1 MLTRSELANLS
12 LLIIENHTL
21 YLVFSCLNGLVL
33 PRPDALNQVTTA
45 LETNPVA
52 ALLGPRQ
59 CGKTTLARQIAQREP
74 TEFFDL
80 ESPVDVRRLSAP
92 MTTLEKLSGL
102 VVIDEVQRRPDLFEL
117 IRVLVDRPE
126 NRARFLLLG
135 SASPRIV
142 AGVSESL
149 AGRIGFVDLSGFNL
163 RETGPEHQD
172 RLWTRGGVP
181 RAFLAANDTA
191 SLRWRDDFV
200 RTFLERDIPQL
211 GISVP
216 AETIRRFWTMV
227 AHYHGQVWNAAQL
240 ARSLGASENTA
251 RRYLDILAG
260 AFMVRVLAP
269 WFENVGKR
277 QVKAPKI
284 YLRDTGLLHA
294 LLQIGTLRELEAH
307 PQLGASWEGF
317 ALENVVSLLDT
328 RDVYFW
334 ATHGG
339 AELDL
344 LVTLGGRRY
353 GFEFKYR
360 DAPARTRS
368 MLIAR
373 EDLGLEHLWVVYP
386 GSTEYALDETID
398 VVPLGSIPRLADEL
412 RRSG

>member
-1 MLTRSELANLS
+1 M
-12 LLIIENHTL
+12 
-21 YLVFSCLNGLVL
+21 L
-33 PRPDALNQVTTA
+33 PRPDALARVIGTLQA
-45 LETNPVA
+45 NPVA

-59 CGKTTLARQIAQREP
+59 CGKTTLARQIAAREP

-80 ESPVDVRRLSAP
+80 ESPVDLRRLSAP

-117 IRVLVDRPE
+117 VRVLVDRPE

-135 SASPRIV
+135 SASPDIV
-142 AGVSESL
+142 TGVSESL
-149 AGRIGFVDLSGFNL
+149 AGRIGFIDLSGFTL
-163 RETGPEHQD
+163 GETGPEHQD
-172 RLWTRGGVP
+172 RLWTRGGFP
-181 RAFLAANDTA
+181 RAFLAEDDAA
-191 SLRWRDDFV
+191 SVTWRDAFI

-211 GISVP
+211 GITVP

-227 AHYHGQVWNAAQL
+227 AHYHGQTWNGAQL

-269 WFENVGKR
+269 WFENVSKR
-277 QVKAPKI
+277 QVKAPKV
-284 YLRDTGLLHA
+284 YLRDSGLLHA
-294 LLQIGTLRELEAH
+294 LLQVGTLGELQAH
-307 PQLGASWEGF
+307 PKLGASWEGF
-317 ALENVVSLLDT
+317 ALEHVIGLLHT
-328 RDVYFW
+328 RDAYFW

-344 LVTLGGRRY
+344 LVTLGGKRY
-353 GFEFKYR
+353 GFEFKFQ

-373 EDLGLEHLWVVYP
+373 EDLGLDRLWVVYP
-386 GSTEYALDETID
+386 GSKEYALDAATD
-398 VVPLGSIPRLADEL
+398 VVPLTSIPRLADEL
-412 RRSG
+412 RPGMASRTG